1 MIDVAVVGGGPVGLA
16 TALALRRRGLSVRV
30 LEAGTPPLDKAC
42 GEGLMP
48 DGVGRLEALG
58 VALDDLRCRP
68 FRGIRYVDGDLV
80 AEADFPGRPG
90 RGIRRTELHAALVR
104 AAGAAGVEL
113 AWGERVRGLTER
125 GVESDR
131 GEVAAR
137 WIVGADGLRSEV
149 REWAGLGR
157 RRSPAEEAPPQRLSA
172 TSGDARSERRPV
184 RDRRRFGVRR
194 HYRVEPW
201 GDRVEVHWADGCEAY
216 VTPVAAD
223 EVGVAFLWSGGGAD
237 FDGLLARFPALS
249 ARLGGRQATSRARG
263 AGPLDQRP
271 RGLVRGRVLLV
282 GDAAGYRD
290 AITGEGLSLG
300 FRQAGLLA
308 AALAAGRPCDYERR
322 ARRAARL
329 PFALIAGLLWAERR
343 PRRRRRLVATLAAD
357 PALFARLLAVH
368 AGERPPRS
376 IGLAG
381 AAALLRGLLG
391 RAA

>member
-16 TALALRRRGLSVRV
+16 AALALRRRGLSVCV
-30 LEAGTPPLDKAC
+30 LEARTPPLDKAC

-48 DGVGRLEALG
+48 DGVARLEALG
-58 VALDDLRCRP
+58 VALDGVRSRP
-68 FRGIRYVDGDLV
+68 FRGIRYVDGEV
-80 AEADFPGRPG
+80 EAEADFPGRPG
-90 RGIRRTELHAALVR
+90 LGLRRTVLHEAMAR
-104 AAGAAGVEL
+104 AAGACGVEL
-113 AWGERVRGLTER
+113 AWGERVRGLTPG
-125 GVESDR
+125 GVETDG

-137 WIVGADGLRSEV
+137 WIVGADGLRSRV
-149 REWAGLGR
+149 CEWAGLGR
-157 RRSPAEEAPPQRLSA
+157 RRSPVEEAPPQRRSA
-172 TSGDARSERRPV
+172 TSGDARSERRPG

-223 EVGVAFLWSGGGAD
+223 EVGVAFLWSGASAD
-237 FDGLLARFPALS
+237 FDDLLARFPALA
-249 ARLGGRQATSRARG
+249 ARLAGREATSRDRG

-300 FRQAGLLA
+300 FRQAELLA
-308 AALAAGRPCDYERR
+308 AALAAGRPRAYERA
-322 ARRAARL
+322 ARRAARV
-329 PFALIAGLLWAERR
+329 PFALIAGLLWVERR
-343 PRRRRRLVATLAAD
+343 PRRRRRLVATLSAD

-381 AAALLRGLLG
+381 AASLLRGLLG